1 MQERPSRAVTW
12 GHAIVTLALAFAL
25 LYGAYRFV
33 TAGLALAGTHRNAI
47 DVQAQIPRES
57 IQVPPNSHFTG
68 QPNIRIHI
76 AHPTGAQTALQ
87 AGVDLGPVV
96 LFVIGLWLLRGITG
110 SVRKGD
116 PFVPAN
122 VRRLRGI
129 GFVLVVGSLV
139 LTLSDMAL
147 RDALFNRLPP
157 LPEWNLANG
166 PFGPPAGALVAGLF
180 VFILA
185 EVFAHGVRLRE
196 DVEATI

>member
-1 MQERPSRAVTW
+1 MW
-12 GHAIVTLALAFAL
+12 GHVIVSLLLAVAL
-25 LYGAYRFV
+25 LFGAYRVV
-33 TAGLALAGTHRNAI
+33 TTAISLAGVHHSAI

-57 IQVPPNSHFTG
+57 IRVPPNSHFVG

-76 AHPTGAQTALQ
+76 ARPTNAQTLLQ
-87 AGVDLGPVV
+87 AGVDLAPVV

-110 SVRKGD
+110 SVRQGD
-116 PFVPAN
+116 PFSPAN

-129 GFVLVVGSLV
+129 GFVLVAGSLL
-139 LTLSDMAL
+139 LTVFDMAL

-157 LPEWNLANG
+157 MPEWNLGNG
-166 PFGPPAGALVAGLF
+166 PFGPPAGALLAGLG